1 MKNPLKP
8 IKAIIKDIRPEA
20 EGVKT
25 YTLSTEF
32 PFVAE
37 PGQFNMIGY
46 PGVGEAPISLSAI
59 MQVGDSTL
67 RDGSFKHT
75 IKSVGRVT
83 DFLKDFKKGD
93 ELFFRGPY
101 GRGWPVKKAEKKDV
115 LIVAGGVG
123 LAPLRPV
130 IQKVLNQREF
140 FGDVSLIYGARNEKN
155 MLFMDEFKI
164 WEKDISL
171 YITVDEVSDV
181 SKSPHPPFT
190 KGGRGGITKEW
201 SGGINVGLVTDLL
214 DRVKIQPE
222 RTIAF
227 VCGPEIMMRFVC
239 RGLIMHGMLQSSL
252 YVSLERRMKCGIA
265 QCGHC
270 QHSGLFVCKDGPVFS
285 YKEVRGLPDGVL

>member
-1 MKNPLKP
+1 MNPLKP
-8 IKAIIKDIRPEA
+8 LRAKVDDVKTEA

-32 PFVAE
+32 PFLAE

-59 MQVGDSTL
+59 MQ
-67 RDGSFKHT
+67 DGSFKHT

-101 GRGWPVKKAEKKDV
+101 GRGWPVKKAEKKDI

-130 IQKVLNQREF
+130 IQIVLNQRES
-140 FGDVSLIYGARNEKN
+140 FGDVSLICGARNEKN
-155 MLFMDEFKI
+155 MLFMDEFSG
-164 WEKDISL
+164 WAEKTAIYL
-171 YITVDEVSDV
+171 TVDEAIQPDRW
-181 SKSPHPPFT
+181 KHH
-190 KGGRGGITKEW
+190 I
-201 SGGINVGLVTDLL
+201 GLVTDLI
-214 DRVKIQPE
+214 DRVKIKPE
-222 RTIAF
+222 RAIAF
-227 VCGPEIMMRFVC
+227 VCGPEIMMRFIC
-239 RGLIMHGMLQSSL
+239 RGLIMHGMSQSSL

>member
-1 MKNPLKP
+1 MSHELSTMNPLKP
-8 IKAIIKDIRPEA
+8 LRAKVDDVKIEA

-32 PFVAE
+32 PFLAE

-59 MQVGDSTL
+59 VN
-67 RDGSFKHT
+67 DGSFKHT

-101 GRGWPVKKAEKKDV
+101 GRSWPVKKAEKKDV
-115 LIVAGGVG
+115 LIIAGGVG
-123 LAPLRPV
+123 LALLRPV
-130 IQKVLNQREF
+130 IQIVLKRREA
-140 FGDVSLIYGARNEKN
+140 FGEVSLIYGARNEKN

-190 KGGRGGITKEW
+190 KGGRGGIN
-201 SGGINVGLVTDLL
+201 IGLVTDLI
-214 DRVKIQPE
+214 DGMKIKPE
-222 RTIAF
+222 RAIAF
-227 VCGPEIMMRFVC
+227 VCGPEIMMRFIC
-239 RGLIMHGMLQSSL
+239 RGLIMHGMSQSSL

-270 QHSGLFVCKDGPVFS
+270 QHSGLFVCQDGPVFS
-285 YKEVRGLPDGVL
+285 YKEVCGLPDGVL